1 MQVLIPALLC
11 RAAASLPIFPL
22 LPIQLVRILI
32 HQLEPADVLPTRETV
47 RQSPDPLIVH
57 RELRQ
62 EGIADEVGSLFDE
75 GKIAQTG

>member
-11 RAAASLPIFPL
+11 RAAASQPIFPL

-32 HQLEPADVLPTRETV
+32 HQLEPADVLLPREAV
-47 RQSPDPLIVH
+47 RQAPYPLIV
-57 RELRQ
+57 RGELRKK
-62 EGIADEVGSLFDE
+62 GVADEVSSLFDE